1 MDRWRASL
9 WLFALALLAC
19 ALALAL
25 EAGSE
30 ASRLSLREWAT
41 LGLDGGTTSGDETLL
56 PPHPRP
62 IDAGVGASVMSVA
75 LEIYDALSQ
84 RATSQAP
91 SLPALDGLE
100 VLGSSSLKDM
110 CAVGAYRGHLLVVF
124 RGTQSMDELLRNVF
138 GDQFLASGSKVDI
151 LARLGLPLP
160 FPQQASLRG
169 DAPHVQVNK
178 AFLATL
184 LGCEAGVLRA
194 LERLPSGRPVWL
206 YGHSLGAAVAALF
219 AARRLLAQGAAR
231 LRLIMSACPK
241 PGNRAFRELLLR
253 IPCVHFVNDNDL
265 IPWLPPAVTPD
276 LTRASGT
283 LEYVPPPATQT
294 FSVIAATLA
303 DCHESPG
310 YLKGIGSFLPHK
322 AAGPP
327 PV

>member
-41 LGLDGGTTSGDETLL
+41 LGVDGGTTSGDETLL

-138 GDQFLASGSKVDI
+138 GDQFLASGSK
-151 LARLGLPLP
+151 RKG
-160 FPQQASLRG
+160 
-169 DAPHVQVNK
+169 APTGS
-178 AFLATL
+178 AT
-184 LGCEAGVLRA
+184 GEVVIEGGGGGEPRTTRKQKNPKKGKDRA
-194 LERLPSGRPVWL
+194 PTPPSGGDGRGGKDKGKGKKGWKSTTREGKSICYAFNNGGCDQVRPKGFAHVCQICL
-206 YGHSLGAAVAALF
+206 GGH
-219 AARRLLAQGAAR
+219 RRLNQQG
-231 LRLIMSACPK
+231 
-241 PGNRAFRELLLR
+241 GG
-253 IPCVHFVNDNDL
+253 
-265 IPWLPPAVTPD
+265 
-276 LTRASGT
+276 GT
-283 LEYVPPPATQT
+283 GGGKNPN
-294 FSVIAATLA
+294 
-303 DCHESPG
+303 
-310 YLKGIGSFLPHK
+310 K
-322 AAGPP
+322 
-327 PV
+327 